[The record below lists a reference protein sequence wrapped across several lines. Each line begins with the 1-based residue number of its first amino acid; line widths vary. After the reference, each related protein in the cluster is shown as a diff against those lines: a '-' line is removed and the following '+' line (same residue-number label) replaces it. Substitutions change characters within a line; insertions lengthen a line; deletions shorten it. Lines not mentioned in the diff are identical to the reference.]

1 MRGVYNLKHVDV
13 DLSRPILR
21 DFEDLI
27 FPVKD
32 SSDRASVASLFS
44 RLKFAEATIL
54 EKPL

>member
-1 MRGVYNLKHVDV
+1 VRGVYNLKHVDV

-44 RLKFAEATIL
+44 RLNFVEARIL
-54 EKPL
+54 DKPL

>member
-1 MRGVYNLKHVDV
+1 MRGVYSFKHVDEN
-13 DLSRPILR
+13 LSRPILK

-44 RLKFAEATIL
+44 RLMFAEATIL